1 MMKRVLTL
9 VIALLFLAACAA
21 PVGEELPTYVDE
33 TTEEATTTQPAR
45 VTEPFVIAV
54 EVDEADPFSFVLRA
68 YAEFIQDFREN
79 FESAFLRAAENP
91 LQQHFV
97 MQPQWGFEEIN
108 AISIGWSGMRMPIEY
123 ALYDISG
130 NGVDDL
136 LIRFAGGFPVLFDMY
151 SIVDGVA
158 VQQLQKGV
166 SNNTHM
172 RVHPGGAIQYG
183 GRMGSYWT
191 DLYHF
196 VDGQL
201 RFAVG
206 FRSRD
211 SWDEDMNHY
220 VRQYI
225 THESRD
231 NWETVMYIAVSEE
244 EAERIWARYDTD
256 PRGDIVLDW
265 RPLFVPA

>member
-1 MMKRVLTL
+1 MKRVLVL
-9 VIALLFLAACAA
+9 AIALLFLAACAA
-21 PVGEELPTYVDE
+21 PVVEMVDE
-33 TTEEATTTQPAR
+33 ITAEETRTTTQPAR

-79 FESAFLRAAENP
+79 FESAFLRAAQNP

-97 MQPQWGFEEIN
+97 MQSHWGFEEIN
-108 AISIGWSGMRMPIEY
+108 TISIGWRGMRMPIEY

-136 LIRFAGGFPVLFDMY
+136 LIRFMAGGFPVLFDMY

-158 VQQLQKGV
+158 VQQLQKPG
-166 SNNTHM
+166 SNNISM
-172 RVHPGGAIQYG
+172 RVSPNGASLGG
-183 GRMGSYWT
+183 GRMGSMWS
-191 DLYHF
+191 DFYHF

-201 RFAVG
+201 QFAYG
-206 FRSRD
+206 IREFD
-211 SWDEDMNHY
+211 SFDEDMNHFIRAY
-220 VRQYI
+220 VTYESI
-225 THESRD
+225 DYWEIATHIPLCEVELRRLNTRFPVEPWCDS
-231 NWETVMYIAVSEE
+231 
-244 EAERIWARYDTD
+244 
-256 PRGDIVLDW
+256 VLEW